1 MRRLICILLL
11 MCLPLQ
17 SFALQ
22 GGAVM
27 FGSNVS
33 MEHEIAHDGHV
44 PHHHDGDGSL
54 HYDDSEE
61 SSEHVQDHSSCTQ
74 PADLSVPKLP
84 VAPEQLVSLVK
95 TEFSRFIPD
104 PYLDGPLRP
113 PAPALG

>member
-22 GGAVM
+22 GGSM
-27 FGSNVS
+27 LFGTDASL
-33 MEHEIAHDGHV
+33 EHEIAHDDHV

-61 SSEHVQDHSSCTQ
+61 SSEHVQDHSNCSQ

-95 TEFSRFIPD
+95 LEFSRFIPD

-113 PAPALG
+113 PSPALG